1 MTDHSSL
8 DPQAGPGT
16 GETADEMAVRRLLA
30 GARVDE
36 PMPPVLEARLNST
49 LASVAA
55 RSARPAR
62 RRGLALL
69 PVAAAVA
76 VMVTGVGIFEML
88 SPHETNQSSV
98 SATRAKDPAASQGGA
113 SKSKPAPLE
122 SSGSASA
129 KIYRQEVATPPSAAD
144 QAPGISGAT
153 EDDSTSP
160 GLPVIRAAHFVPDA
174 QAALAQPVLTNR
186 SAAPQAPSIAADC
199 APEVVGEGD
208 RSVVVSFRKAIG
220 RVVLSSDRVLTLYA
234 CDGQVVRQRALR

>member
-8 DPQAGPGT
+8 DPQVGPGT

-30 GARVDE
+30 TARVDE
-36 PMPPVLEARLNST
+36 PMPPDLEARLSTT
-49 LASVAA
+49 LATVAA

-62 RRGLALL
+62 RRHLALL

-88 SPHETNQSSV
+88 SPHETDQSSV
-98 SATRAKDPAASQGGA
+98 SATRAKDPAANQGGA
-113 SKSKPAPLE
+113 SKSKPAPLQ

-129 KIYRQEVATPPSAAD
+129 KIYRQDVASPPSAAD
-144 QAPGISGAT
+144 QAPGISGAAGG
-153 EDDSTSP
+153 DSTSS

-174 QAALAQPVLTNR
+174 QAALAQPVLTNQ
-186 SAAPQAPSIAADC
+186 SAAPEASTTAADC
-199 APEVVGEGD
+199 APGVVEEGD
-208 RSVVVSFRKAIG
+208 RSVVVSFRKTLG
-220 RVVLSSDRVLTLYA
+220 RVVLSADRVLTLYA